1 MRISKAEARGLET
14 EERRKRLRTKT
25 PPLANAPMKRIL
37 VILRSAIAHRFSL
50 TEDKAD
56 DAYIIETI
64 RRGIEFRGPNLW
76 ALVFAILVASIGLNV
91 NSAAVIIGAML
102 ISPLMGPIV
111 GVGLGIA
118 IADGPLLAKGLKNQ
132 ALMVGVSLAA
142 STFYFLI
149 TPIHEARSE
158 ILARTTP
165 SLWDVGIA
173 LFGGLAGAV
182 GSTRREKNNI
192 IPGVAIATALMP
204 PLCTAGFGL
213 SIGNIYYFGGALY
226 LFFINSV
233 FICIGTVIITRIM
246 KIHGAEGDPRH
257 HRRMVRYILIVVLV
271 TVGPSIYLTYRIVQ
285 RSLFEHEAARF
296 VKEQM
301 TYTDRQVVEH
311 RSHWE
316 GNNRTI
322 EVLLL
327 GAELPEKAVDT
338 LRGKMPGY
346 GLEDA
351 KLKIRQGLNA
361 KQELDLSQIKASI
374 LEDVYGSRE
383 ARAGGLDITA
393 MGDTIPDLR
402 GELQMLYPTLRGYS
416 INRAQIRSTATDR
429 VDSVTLVSAHFS
441 RNISF
446 RDQRRLSDWLGKRL
460 RADSLVLMV
469 AAE

>member
-1 MRISKAEARGLET
+1 
-14 EERRKRLRTKT
+14 
-25 PPLANAPMKRIL
+25 MKRIL
-37 VILRSAIAHRFSL
+37 VILRAAIRHRFSL
-50 TEDKAD
+50 IEDKAED
-56 DAYIIETI
+56 FYIIESI
-64 RRGIEFRGPNLW
+64 RRSIEFRGPNLW
-76 ALVFAILVASIGLNV
+76 ALVFAILIASIGLNV

-118 IADGPLLAKGLKNQ
+118 IADGPLLTKGLKNL
-132 ALMVGVSLAA
+132 ALMVSVSLTA
-142 STFYFLI
+142 STLYFLI

-213 SIGNIYYFGGALY
+213 SIGNFLYFGGALY

-233 FICIGTVIITRIM
+233 FICIGTVIIARVM
-246 KIHGAEGDPRH
+246 HIHAIDDDPRH
-257 HRRMVRYILIVVLV
+257 HQRMVRYILVIVLI
-271 TVGPSIYLTYRIVQ
+271 TVAPSIYLTYRIVE

-301 TYTDRQVVEH
+301 VYADRQVVE
-311 RSHWE
+311 RKFVLD
-316 GNNRTI
+316 GKYKTI

-327 GAELPEKAVDT
+327 GADLPAEAQDT
-338 LRGKMPGY
+338 LREKLPAY
-346 GLEDA
+346 GLDEV
-351 KLKIRQGLNA
+351 KLQIRQGLNA

-374 LEDVYGSRE
+374 LEDVYGSE
-383 ARAGGLDITA
+383 KAAADARGGNRLGT
-393 MGDTIPDLR
+393 DTMPDLR
-402 GELQMLYPTLRGYS
+402 AELASLYPTLRAYS
-416 INRAQIRSTATDR
+416 INRAVFRAADTALR
-429 VDSVTLVSAHFS
+429 PDSATLVTALFS
-441 RNISF
+441 RNISW
-446 RDQRRLSDWLGKRL
+446 RDQQRLKAWLHRRL

-469 AAE
+469 GVNAR

>member
-1 MRISKAEARGLET
+1 MKDI
-14 EERRKRLRTKT
+14 
-25 PPLANAPMKRIL
+25 LA
-37 VILRSAIAHRFSL
+37 AIRAAIGHRFSL

-56 DAYIIETI
+56 DAYIIESI

-76 ALVFAILVASIGLNV
+76 ALIFAILVASIGLNV

-111 GVGLGIA
+111 GVGLGMA
-118 IADGPLLAKGLKNQ
+118 IADGPLLTRGLKNL
-132 ALMVGVSLAA
+132 ALMVVVSLTA
-142 STFYFLI
+142 STLYFLI

-213 SIGNIYYFGGALY
+213 SIGNPYYFGGALY

-233 FICIGTVIITRIM
+233 FICIGTVIIIRLMRI
-246 KIHGAEGDPRH
+246 HAAGGDPRH
-257 HRRMVRYILIVVLV
+257 HRRVVRYSLLIVLL
-271 TVGPSIYLTYRIVQ
+271 TVGPATYLTYRIVK

-301 TYTDRQVVEH
+301 VYADRQVVD
-311 RSHWE
+311 RRFVWDGRKKS
-316 GNNRTI
+316 I

-327 GAELPEKAVDT
+327 GTPLSSEAEDT
-338 LRGKMPGY
+338 LRRKLAVY
-346 GLEDA
+346 GLADA
-351 KLKIRQGLNA
+351 KLKIHQGLNA

-374 LEDVYGSRE
+374 LEDVYGSD
-383 ARAGGLDITA
+383 AGRAALPYA
-393 MGDTIPDLR
+393 SSAADTLPDLVA
-402 GELQMLYPTLRGYS
+402 ELNTLYPTIRSYS
-416 INRAQIRSTATDR
+416 INRALIRSTDTVR
-429 VDSVTLVSAHFS
+429 VDSVTLVTATFS
-441 RNISF
+441 RTLSF
-446 RDQRRLSDWLGKRL
+446 GDTRRLRAWLRQRL
-460 RADSLVLMV
+460 RADSLILMV
-469 AAE
+469 GADARY